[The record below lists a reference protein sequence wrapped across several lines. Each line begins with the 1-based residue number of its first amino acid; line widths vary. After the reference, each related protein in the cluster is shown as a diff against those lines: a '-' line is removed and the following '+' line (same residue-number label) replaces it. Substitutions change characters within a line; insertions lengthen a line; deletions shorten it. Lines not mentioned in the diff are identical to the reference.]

1 MTRMSEKRIEKIG
14 SKTLLDKAWAD
25 KPLNV
30 IRNPHKLSEVE
41 LHKTLEKIV
50 ELPEKRLK
58 SMLKQGDKAIDEV
71 FMQNI
76 AERIPQ
82 FLTATV
88 VNLTTTLLVQKDY
101 FRDHPIWPVL
111 EVELFKRRRNL
122 NNEQLTSVLHAFGIS
137 GNGSKTFF
145 HEMEEVVT
153 DSQVPIETD
162 YLVKV
167 ITGYAEID
175 LGSPE
180 LYSMLI
186 EKIIQRDLS
195 NIEPVK
201 RTEIAK
207 TLSKATNVSKGGFG
221 FYLEM
226 EKSLKSDLHQGR
238 MDFSELCKSAENI
251 LSSNVGTNKFHDE
264 LEQFLVVNYDD
275 QNVNEIVSLI
285 KGLSL
290 YQIKNEELN
299 QLIFRSI
306 FNNIENF
313 SVKQLEILLWSFSRK
328 QLAHDPNARIAT
340 DF

>member
-1 MTRMSEKRIEKIG
+1 MKQNVDSENIKIREEAEFNKDNKYYMTRMSEKRIEKIG

-58 SMLKQGDKAIDEV
+58 SMLKQGEQAIDEV
-71 FMQNI
+71 FLQNI
-76 AERIPQ
+76 AERVPE

-153 DSQVPIETD
+153 DSQIPIETD

-186 EKIIQRDLS
+186 EKIILRDVS

-221 FYLEM
+221 FY
-226 EKSLKSDLHQGR
+226 
-238 MDFSELCKSAENI
+238 
-251 LSSNVGTNKFHDE
+251 
-264 LEQFLVVNYDD
+264 
-275 QNVNEIVSLI
+275 
-285 KGLSL
+285 
-290 YQIKNEELN
+290 
-299 QLIFRSI
+299 
-306 FNNIENF
+306 
-313 SVKQLEILLWSFSRK
+313 
-328 QLAHDPNARIAT
+328 
-340 DF
+340 